1 LQSVRALPGVGR
13 AAVVSHPPLSGEAQI
28 QTATAE
34 HDTRMLSESPMT
46 NFRFVDAAYFE
57 TLGIALKR
65 GRVFDDRDRGRCVA
79 VLNERA
85 AAAIWPGRD
94 PLGLPFHRGGNDSPL
109 CEVVGIVADT
119 REVSLQKGPYLMGYV
134 PYWNNPPWQTTIVL
148 KTGVEPASMAGPLRQ
163 AVWDVDP
170 AIPVPTVTT
179 FASAVEQAVAPN
191 RFQMLLVGAFALCAL
206 VLASLG
212 IYGVP
217 AFAVARRTQEL
228 GIRLALGA
236 RPSALVRAVV
246 SEGLVPVLVGLVL
259 GVLGAIAA
267 ARLVEGLLFDVSAQE
282 PAAYAAVVA
291 IVTGVA
297 IVACYVPARRV
308 ARIDP
313 VQALRWE

>member
-1 LQSVRALPGVGR
+1 M
-13 AAVVSHPPLSGEAQI
+13 VSHPPLSGEAQI

-46 NFRFVDAAYFE
+46 NFRFVDPAYFE
-57 TLGIALKR
+57 TLGIALRR

-94 PLGLPFHRGGNDSPL
+94 PLGLSFHRGGNDSPL

-119 REVSLQKGPYLMGYV
+119 REVSLQKGPYLIGYV
-134 PYWNNPPWQTTIVL
+134 PYWNSPPWQATIVL

-163 AVWDVDP
+163 AVWDVDA

-291 IVTGVA
+291 IITGVA